1 MKKDI
6 LRPNIRAG
14 KIPTVNKHLTAS
26 LIALLLLN
34 SVTLALEADE
44 ILIIA
49 NANSSESVA
58 IAKYYCAKRGVPEDN
73 ILTIPL
79 GSELSDTITRANYDK
94 LLAEPI
100 REKLLTPGAGKQI
113 RCLLTTYG
121 VPIKVEGRGPLEG
134 QEEKLKE
141 LRKSAEQ
148 EQNKIEQSNNSSS
161 DDSVNRKVKF
171 NRKLTKL
178 QSEIDRI
185 TGKETGAS
193 VDSELS
199 MVLFGNYELYRWRP
213 NVLKDNMLYLSLNT
227 LMVCRL
233 DGPSAGILKNLVDK
247 AIAAEKT
254 GLTGIA
260 YFDSRGITNDGKRYS
275 FGYFDE
281 SLRDAAAL
289 TRFRT
294 KMDVKE
300 ERTEKLFAADTCPQ
314 TAIYCGWYSLK
325 KYIDAFDFVD
335 GAVGYHISS
344 WEAIDLRDPNSS
356 QWCPAML
363 KDGITA
369 TLGAVAE
376 PYLHSFPE
384 PRGFFLELFN
394 GRCLV
399 EAYYRT
405 KPFNSWQ
412 LVLIG
417 DPLYRPFKNLN

>member
-148 EQNKIEQSNNSSS
+148 EQKQ
-161 DDSVNRKVKF
+161 D
-171 NRKLTKL
+171 
-178 QSEIDRI
+178 
-185 TGKETGAS
+185 
-193 VDSELS
+193 
-199 MVLFGNYELYRWRP
+199 
-213 NVLKDNMLYLSLNT
+213 
-227 LMVCRL
+227 
-233 DGPSAGILKNLVDK
+233 
-247 AIAAEKT
+247 
-254 GLTGIA
+254 
-260 YFDSRGITNDGKRYS
+260 
-275 FGYFDE
+275 
-281 SLRDAAAL
+281 
-289 TRFRT
+289 
-294 KMDVKE
+294 
-300 ERTEKLFAADTCPQ
+300 
-314 TAIYCGWYSLK
+314 
-325 KYIDAFDFVD
+325 
-335 GAVGYHISS
+335 
-344 WEAIDLRDPNSS
+344 
-356 QWCPAML
+356 
-363 KDGITA
+363 
-369 TLGAVAE
+369 
-376 PYLHSFPE
+376 
-384 PRGFFLELFN
+384 
-394 GRCLV
+394 
-399 EAYYRT
+399 
-405 KPFNSWQ
+405 
-412 LVLIG
+412 
-417 DPLYRPFKNLN
+417 